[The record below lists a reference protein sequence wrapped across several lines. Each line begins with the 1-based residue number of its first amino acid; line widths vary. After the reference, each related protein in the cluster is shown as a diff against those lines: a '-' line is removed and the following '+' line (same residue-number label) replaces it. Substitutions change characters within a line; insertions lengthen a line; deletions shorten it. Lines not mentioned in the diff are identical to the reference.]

1 MSEFKVNVVF
11 SNFFLKIL
19 HCPPLPSSLLC
30 LECPDLFLN
39 MQTLCSENYATKK
52 NNEGYSYKRLAP
64 TSIMYISIFP
74 TELKWTLYLNKM
86 NFFQNYQF
94 RPPFFL

>member
-19 HCPPLPSSLLC
+19 HSPPLVLVVFRMPWY
-30 LECPDLFLN
+30 LFLN
-39 MQTLCSENYATKK
+39 MHTLCSENYATKK

-74 TELKWTLYLNKM
+74 TELKWTLYYNKM

>member
-30 LECPDLFLN
+30 LECPDIYFWTCIPYVQKI
-39 MQTLCSENYATKK
+39 MQQKK
-52 NNEGYSYKRLAP
+52 TMKVTHIKG
-64 TSIMYISIFP
+64 
-74 TELKWTLYLNKM
+74 
-86 NFFQNYQF
+86 
-94 RPPFFL
+94 